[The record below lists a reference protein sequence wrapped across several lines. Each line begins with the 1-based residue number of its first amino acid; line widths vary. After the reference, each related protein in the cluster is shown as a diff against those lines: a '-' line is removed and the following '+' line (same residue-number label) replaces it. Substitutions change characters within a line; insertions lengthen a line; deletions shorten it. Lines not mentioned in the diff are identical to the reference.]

1 MTRFS
6 SETRGGCAILR
17 RLQDRG
23 APAGA
28 APLRVAVLASLGH
41 RPKPFFAVAVPATL
55 ESPGRA
61 VRGTPVHRAK
71 GPPDPLQCSGSP
83 AAWVFAGTT
92 VHRIVVFLRFTH
104 RTLACCRLTHRTLA
118 LFGLTHWRLGKSA
131 ARPGRARSGGK
142 TATGT
147 SLSAAL
153 PLQATVSEINARH
166 VSTGADWK
174 STARRDAGAPAE
186 VCAMA
191 VTKKISFST
200 LLLAGRY
207 FFRPRVGLCAICDR
221 NRPPLSQAAGAGPY
235 MARRCC
241 FSSFLRTRCC
251 LRRDR

>member
-23 APAGA
+23 APADA

-41 RPKPFFAVAVPATL
+41 RPKPFFAVAVPASL

-71 GPPDPLQCSGSP
+71 GPPDPWQCPGSP
-83 AAWVFAGTT
+83 VAWAFAGTT
-92 VHRIVVFLRFTH
+92 VHRTVVFLRP
-104 RTLACCRLTHRTLA
+104 THRTLA

-251 LRRDR
+251 LRRDK